1 MEHDGSFV
9 TLIFYRVGER
19 WWKEPLLNII
29 AAAAQ
34 MSSLTHV
41 EISIGGPCLGTT
53 RTQTARLTVAL
64 ARGR

>member
-1 MEHDGSFV
+1 VGAGVRVCVGMENDGSSV

-34 MSSLTHV
+34 MSNLTHV
-41 EISIGGPCLGTT
+41 EIAIGGTL
-53 RTQTARLTVAL
+53 
-64 ARGR
+64 